1 MQKLDTLSFAL
12 AGAIYGAACLALAT
26 IAALIGF
33 PGFRPFVDLL
43 TQFYG
48 FYGYSV
54 SALGVVVGAFWGFV
68 EGFVHFGI
76 FAWLYNVLL
85 AHGECAEAYSK
96 VETNLAHLRA
106 RCYRHVLRQP
116 YSYLFAVYAAV
127 ACS

>member
-12 AGAIYGAACLALAT
+12 AGAIYGAACVALAT
-26 IAALIGF
+26 IAALIGV

-54 SALGVVVGAFWGFV
+54 STLGVAVGAFWGFV

-76 FAWLYNVLL
+76 FAWLYNLL
-85 AHGECAEAYSK
+85 
-96 VETNLAHLRA
+96 LR
-106 RCYRHVLRQP
+106 RRRG
-116 YSYLFAVYAAV
+116 
-127 ACS
+127 